1 MRLYLVHLRLSFAR
15 ENGLYAAIAVWQVAA
30 TRDVVMNSSDIEQ
43 LTDELIGVAVLSLL
57 KDNSPISTRA
67 LVTRLR
73 SMEANEPDTQRR
85 KLLGQVIAEISN
97 NNLASLRREAG
108 SKRNEWDEEG
118 GDNVYQ
124 LFGKQRPDN
133 TQKH

>member
-1 MRLYLVHLRLSFAR
+1 MRLYVHLHLSFAR
-15 ENGLYAAIAVWQVAA
+15 ENGLYAAITVLQEAA
-30 TRDVVMNSSDIEQ
+30 TRDVVMNSSDIVQ

-85 KLLGQVIAEISN
+85 KLLWQVIAQIS

-118 GDNVYQ
+118 GNNVYQ

-133 TQKH
+133 THKH